1 MTTILTREDNVIIHI
16 TTGTVIEENGMYVSV
31 NEQIKI
37 PQKIAAHKYEV
48 EIVPEE
54 VAPIKYCYAE
64 GAFSLNPNYK
74 EFYSE
79 EERISA
85 LEDVVNTLL
94 GF

>member
-1 MTTILTREDNVIIHI
+1 MTTILTREDNVIIHM

-31 NEQIKI
+31 DEQTKI

-54 VAPIKYCYAE
+54 VASIKYCYAE
-64 GAFSLNPNYK
+64 GVFSLNPNYK

>member
-1 MTTILTREDNVIIHI
+1 MTTILTREDNVIIHM
-16 TTGTVIEENGMYVSV
+16 TTGMIIEENGMYISV
-31 NEQIKI
+31 DEQLKI

-54 VAPIKYCYAE
+54 VAPIKYCYVDDT
-64 GAFSLNPNYK
+64 FSLNPNYK
-74 EFYSE
+74 EFYSD

>member
-1 MTTILTREDNVIIHI
+1 MTTILTREDNVIIHM
-16 TTGTVIEENGMYVSV
+16 TTGMVIEENGMYISV
-31 NEQIKI
+31 DKQLKI

-54 VAPIKYCYAE
+54 VAPIKYCYVDDT
-64 GAFSLNPNYK
+64 FSLNPNYK
-74 EFYSE
+74 EFYSD

>member
-1 MTTILTREDNVIIHI
+1 MTTILTREDNVIIHM

-31 NEQIKI
+31 DEQIKI

-54 VAPIKYCYAE
+54 VVPIKYCYAE

>member
-1 MTTILTREDNVIIHI
+1 MTTILTREDNVIIHM
-16 TTGTVIEENGMYVSV
+16 TTETVIEENEMYISV
-31 NEQIKI
+31 DEQIKI

-54 VAPIKYCYAE
+54 VVPIKYCYAE
-64 GAFSLNPNYK
+64 GTFSLNPNYK

>member
-1 MTTILTREDNVIIHI
+1 MTTILTREDNVIIHM
-16 TTGTVIEENGMYVSV
+16 TTGMIIEEDGMYISV
-31 NEQIKI
+31 DEQLKI

-54 VAPIKYCYAE
+54 VTTIKYCYKD

-74 EFYSE
+74 EFYSD

>member
-1 MTTILTREDNVIIHI
+1 MTTILTREDNVIIHM
-16 TTGTVIEENGMYVSV
+16 TTGMVIEEDGMYISV
-31 NEQIKI
+31 DEQLKI

-54 VAPIKYCYAE
+54 VAPIKYCYVDDT
-64 GAFSLNPNYK
+64 FSLNPNYK
-74 EFYSE
+74 EFYSD

>member
-1 MTTILTREDNVIIHI
+1 MTTILTREDNVIIHM
-16 TTGTVIEENGMYVSV
+16 TTGMVIEEDGMYISV
-31 NEQIKI
+31 DEQLKI

-54 VAPIKYCYAE
+54 VAPIKYCYVD
-64 GAFSLNPNYK
+64 GTFSLNPNYK

>member
-1 MTTILTREDNVIIHI
+1 MTTILTREDNVIIHM

-31 NEQIKI
+31 DEQTKI

-54 VAPIKYCYAE
+54 VAPIKYCYVDDT
-64 GAFSLNPNYK
+64 FSLNPNYK
-74 EFYSE
+74 EFYSD

>member
-16 TTGTVIEENGMYVSV
+16 TTGTIIEEDGMYISV
-31 NEQIKI
+31 DEQLKI

-54 VAPIKYCYAE
+54 VAPIKYCYVNDT
-64 GAFSLNPNYK
+64 FSKNPNYK
-74 EFYSE
+74 EIYSSE
-79 EERISA
+79 DRISA
-85 LEDVVNTLL
+85 LEDVVNMLL

>member
-1 MTTILTREDNVIIHI
+1 MTTILTREDNVIIHM

-31 NEQIKI
+31 DEQIKI

-54 VAPIKYCYAE
+54 VTPIKYCYINDT
-64 GAFSLNPNYK
+64 FSENPNYK
-74 EFYSE
+74 EVYSSE
-79 EERISA
+79 DRISA
-85 LEDVVNTLL
+85 LEDVVNMLL

>member
-1 MTTILTREDNVIIHI
+1 MTTILTREDNVIIHM

-31 NEQIKI
+31 DEQTKI

-64 GAFSLNPNYK
+64 GAFLLNPNYK
-74 EFYSE
+74 EFYSNA
-79 EERISA
+79 ERISA
-85 LEDVVNTLL
+85 LEDVVNMLL